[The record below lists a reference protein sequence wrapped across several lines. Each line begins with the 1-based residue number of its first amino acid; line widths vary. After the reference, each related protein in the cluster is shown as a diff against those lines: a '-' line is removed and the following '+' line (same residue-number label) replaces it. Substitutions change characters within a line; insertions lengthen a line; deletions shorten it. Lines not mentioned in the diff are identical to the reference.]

1 MIIVSSL
8 IVIINHYSG
17 IFLVIPHWQRVK
29 VSGWKL
35 RITIGRITEFDP
47 KCDSITAYVERAI
60 LYLQANDVAERKQ
73 VAVFLSAMGPT
84 AYALL
89 RSFVTPEATKHKTF
103 IRTAGRNSKETL

>member
-1 MIIVSSL
+1 MIIISSL
-8 IVIINHYSG
+8 IVIINHSG
-17 IFLVIPHWQRVK
+17 IFLAIPHWQRVK

-35 RITIGRITEFDP
+35 RITIGRITEFNS

-73 VAVFLSAMGPT
+73 VAVFLSAMGPKT
-84 AYALL
+84 YALL
-89 RSFVTPEATKHKTF
+89 RSFVTPEAAKHKTF